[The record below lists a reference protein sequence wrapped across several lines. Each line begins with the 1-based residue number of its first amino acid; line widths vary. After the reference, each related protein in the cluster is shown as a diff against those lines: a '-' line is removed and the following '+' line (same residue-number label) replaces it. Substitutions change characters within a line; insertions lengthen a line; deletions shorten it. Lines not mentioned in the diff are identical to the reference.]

1 TQLSA
6 GRGGSSALVFNAQGE
21 VINERPASVAANASQ
36 ATYNYLDMLH
46 QARFADTLTRWL
58 LFFAGI
64 LGTIMVGTG
73 SVLWVVK
80 RAKQQLGEFGFELIR
95 GSNIGSMAGLMC
107 ATGGYF
113 WVNRLLPADLT
124 SRSL

>member
-1 TQLSA
+1 
-6 GRGGSSALVFNAQGE
+6 
-21 VINERPASVAANASQ
+21 
-36 ATYNYLDMLH
+36 MLH

-80 RAKQQLGEFGFELIR
+80 RAKQQLGEFGFELVR

-113 WVNRLLPADLT
+113 WVNRLLPADVT
-124 SRSL
+124 SRSLWEIKMFFAIWLVCVVAGFIWRDKKGG